1 MDIRRLSYFVEVVNE
16 QSFSHAAQKL
26 FLSQPMLSKAI
37 RQLESELGVQL
48 IKRSSKSFQIT
59 EAGKLIYQ
67 QSTKILNDFKELEH
81 LLDESKGMISGTVS
95 ISMPAIVMNLY
106 FVSLLIEIQNKY
118 PELHIDLFE
127 EGSHTV
133 LESVVHDT
141 VDIGVVMLPVP
152 TQEIDVHTI
161 ISDQCVLMVSREHPL
176 AKEKSVDISRLE
188 NEKFIIFNRNFVLYD
203 MIRQAC
209 YSRQFS
215 PNITFQSSRTS
226 FIFNMVSRNQGITI
240 LPAPTFPKN
249 QDLLCQVK
257 LTPEIPWTLALIIKK
272 NRYLSPGV
280 LKVIEQ
286 ISEYFSSNGNKITN
300 SNVSDI

>member
-1 MDIRRLSYFVEVVNE
+1 MDIRKLSYFVEVVNE
-16 QSFSHAAQKL
+16 HSFSHAAQSCFFPSPCSVKQ
-26 FLSQPMLSKAI
+26 STA
-37 RQLESELGVQL
+37 R
-48 IKRSSKSFQIT
+48 KRAGSSAYQAEQQSVQIT

-67 QSTKILNDFKELEH
+67 QSIKILNDCKELEH
-81 LLDESKGMISGTVS
+81 LLDESKGMISGSVS
-95 ISMPAIVMNLY
+95 ISMPAIVMSVY
-106 FVSLLIEIQNKY
+106 FVPIFIDIQNKY

-133 LESVVHDT
+133 LESIVSDA

-161 ISDQCVLMVSREHPL
+161 VSDQCVLMVSRSIRYRR
-176 AKEKSVDISRLE
+176 KKSVDISRLE
-188 NEKFIIFNRNFVLYD
+188 REKFILFNRNFVLYD

-215 PNITFQSSRTS
+215 PNVTFQSSRTS

-240 LPAPTFPKN
+240 LPAPTFPSG
-249 QDLLCQVK
+249 QDDLCQIK

-272 NRYLSPGV
+272 NRYLSPAV
-280 LKVIEQ
+280 LKVIEY
-286 ISEYFSSNGNKITN
+286 ITDHFRSNNHKITL
-300 SNVSDI
+300 